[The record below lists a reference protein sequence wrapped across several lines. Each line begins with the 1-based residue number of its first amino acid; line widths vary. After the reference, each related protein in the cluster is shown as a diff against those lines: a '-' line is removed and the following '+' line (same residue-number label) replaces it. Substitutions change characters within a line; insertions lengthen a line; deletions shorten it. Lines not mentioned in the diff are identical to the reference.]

1 MTMMY
6 HHHPWFVVI
15 FFFCGALVL
24 ANVVHYLLFRL
35 LKRDEAAGKKLG
47 WGLQRHLGRP
57 ARAIFLLTCVWIA
70 LPFVPNLMGR
80 FRHTIMHGM
89 FMLVV
94 VALGWFFVGLV
105 YVVQDVLL
113 RKYDL
118 TAADNIRARKVHTQF
133 QVFRRIAIAFVLVLT
148 AGALLWTFDDRRIW
162 DYGSGLLA
170 SAGIASLILATA
182 AKSTAS
188 NFLAGLQIA
197 ISEPIRIDDVVVV
210 QGEWGRIEEI
220 TSSYVVIKIW
230 DLRRLIVPLSWFIEN
245 AFANWTRESSA
256 ILTYVFLYL
265 DYMVPVKE
273 LRAQLEVV
281 VKGSGFWN
289 EVALACQV
297 TNLTPQAMEVRCLM
311 SAKDSPTAFNLQCLV
326 REEMMEWVKEHY
338 PEAFPNMR
346 YRAVGESSTQA
357 GERGFLAPSGEQAG
371 KADPLRG

>member
-1 MTMMY
+1 MNASKQEALPMTMMY

-35 LKRDEAAGKKLG
+35 LKRDEVVGKKLG

-70 LPFVPNLMGR
+70 LPFVPNLVGR
-80 FRHTIMHGM
+80 FRHAIMHGM

-105 YVVQDVLL
+105 YVVQDILL

-118 TAADNIRARKVHTQF
+118 TAADNMRARKIHTQF
-133 QVFRRIAIAFVLVLT
+133 QVFRRIAIAFVMVLT
-148 AGALLWTFDDRRIW
+148 AVGLLWTFDDRRIW

-170 SAGIASLILATA
+170 SAGVASLILATA

-197 ISEPIRIDDVVVV
+197 MTEPIRIDDVVVV
-210 QGEWGRIEEI
+210 QGEWGRVEEI
-220 TSSYVVIKIW
+220 TSAYVVIRIW

-273 LRAQLEVV
+273 LRAKLEVV
-281 VKGSGFWN
+281 VKGSGLWN

-311 SAKDSPTAFNLQCLV
+311 SAKDSATAFNLQCLV
-326 REEMMEWVKEHY
+326 REEMMEWVKEQY

-346 YRAVGESSTQA
+346 YRAVGEGAKQESA
-357 GERGFLAPSGEQAG
+357 LPVSG
-371 KADPLRG
+371 